1 MYKRS
6 FNKSLLFPYPDMEGS
21 FMRGTVKW
29 FNKKKGYGFILD
41 GEGQDIFVHWSG
53 IDMEGF
59 KTIDEGEEVEF
70 ELVEGEKG
78 RQAIH
83 VTRI

>member
-1 MYKRS
+1 MK
-6 FNKSLLFPYPDMEGS
+6 
-21 FMRGTVKW
+21 GTVKW

-41 GEGQDIFVHWSG
+41 GEGQDIFVHWSS
-53 IDMEGF
+53 IDMDGF

-78 RQAIH
+78 RQAVH
-83 VTRI
+83 VTRL